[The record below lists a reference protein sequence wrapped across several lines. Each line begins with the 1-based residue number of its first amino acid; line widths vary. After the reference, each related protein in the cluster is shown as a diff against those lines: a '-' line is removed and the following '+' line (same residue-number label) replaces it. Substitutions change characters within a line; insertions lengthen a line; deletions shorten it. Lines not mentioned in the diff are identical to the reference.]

1 LDELGLKFSDII
13 DIFFNEEETLNEGI
27 DMSQNLKVKKL
38 LQNLLENKDFE
49 MSFEDE
55 EYVYALGAD
64 YEELVYTPYDFK
76 FRMVVKDVY
85 GEGSNTIAKID
96 VIIDDIQKDNEDF
109 YDEWVSDGYNE
120 DVWYIEELGGKI
132 EEEIFE
138 DLPISIYL
146 TFNGYDE

>member
-1 LDELGLKFSDII
+1 MEKSP
-13 DIFFNEEETLNEGI
+13 
-27 DMSQNLKVKKL
+27 QNLKVKKL
-38 LQNLLENKDFE
+38 LQNLLENNEFE

-76 FRMVVKDVY
+76 FRMVVRDVY

-96 VIIDDIQKDNEDF
+96 VIIDDIQRDNEDF
-109 YDEWVSDGYNE
+109 YDEWVNDGYHE
-120 DVWYIEELGGKI
+120 GVWYIEELNIKI
-132 EEEIFE
+132 DQEIFE

-146 TFNGYDE
+146 TFYGYDE

>member
-1 LDELGLKFSDII
+1 MDELGLKFSDII

-109 YDEWVSDGYNE
+109 YDEWVNDGYHE
-120 DVWYIEELGGKI
+120 GVWYIEELGGKI